1 MRRPSLVTRWFKKPT
16 ARRTPAKPTLLRPP
30 VQHAVRPARQVF
42 ASAAELPRPRAGTV
56 RVYRGTGRPDR
67 LQVSH
72 SMRGRPPGEIP
83 RGDQSFFGPFEGTR
97 LASRHAFGADDVAS
111 DAVSTTTDL
120 NTART
125 YALSNR
131 GAVLVYDVPRAIFER
146 LPPGDRAIGEVIFRH
161 SIPDEFAIGILS
173 VR

>member
-1 MRRPSLVTRWFKKPT
+1 MV
-16 ARRTPAKPTLLRPP
+16 RPP
-30 VQHAVRPARQVF
+30 VQHPVRPARQVF

-56 RVYRGTGRPDR
+56 RVYRGTGQPGR

-83 RGDQSFFGPFEGTR
+83 RGDQSFFGPFEAVR

-120 NTART
+120 HTARIF
-125 YALSNR
+125 ARANR
-131 GAVLVYDVPRAIFER
+131 GAVLVYDVPREVFER

-161 SIPDEFAIGILS
+161 SIPDEFVVGLLH
-173 VR
+173 